1 MHKYK
6 FLILLILFS
15 ISTILFAQDKFE
27 KESRIQPKDVP
38 PRALLFIDSLNLKT
52 KIKWYKEEG
61 LVKESIEAKFKLNK
75 VKHSVEF
82 DTYGKIEDVE
92 IIVNWEDLE
101 LDLKDSIF
109 FQLNIDCLSHKIVK
123 AQRQFLGSENEL
135 LFLIKNRDVFEP
147 LKIRYEMIIRCKYE
161 KKVDLFEYLFN
172 YDGKLISRSRIIFK
186 NSSHLE
192 Y

>member
-61 LVKESIEAKFKLNK
+61 LDKESIEAKFKLNK

-101 LDLKDSIF
+101 SDLKDSIF

-123 AQRQFLGSENEL
+123 VQRQFLGSENEL

>member
-1 MHKYK
+1 MYKYK

-61 LVKESIEAKFKLNK
+61 LDKESIEAKFKLNK
-75 VKHSVEF
+75 AIHSVEF

-101 LDLKDSIF
+101 SDLKDSIF

-123 AQRQFLGSENEL
+123 VQRQFLGSENEL
-135 LFLIKNRDVFEP
+135 LFLIKNRNVFEP

>member
-61 LVKESIEAKFKLNK
+61 LDKESIEAKFKLNK

-101 LDLKDSIF
+101 SDLKDSIF

>member
-61 LVKESIEAKFKLNK
+61 LDKESIEAKFKLNK

-101 LDLKDSIF
+101 SDLKDSIF

-123 AQRQFLGSENEL
+123 VQRQFLGSENEL
-135 LFLIKNRDVFEP
+135 LFQIKNRDVFEP
-147 LKIRYEMIIRCKYE
+147 LKIRYEMIIKCKYE

>member
-61 LVKESIEAKFKLNK
+61 LDKESIEAKFKLNK

-101 LDLKDSIF
+101 SDLKDSIF

-123 AQRQFLGSENEL
+123 VQRQFLGSENEL
-135 LFLIKNRDVFEP
+135 LFQIKNRDVFEP

>member
-61 LVKESIEAKFKLNK
+61 LDKESIEAKFKLNK
-75 VKHSVEF
+75 AIHSVEF

-101 LDLKDSIF
+101 SDLKDSIF

-123 AQRQFLGSENEL
+123 VQRQFLGSENEL
-135 LFLIKNRDVFEP
+135 LFQIKNRDVFEP

>member
-123 AQRQFLGSENEL
+123 VQRQFLGSENEL
-135 LFLIKNRDVFEP
+135 LFQIKNRDVFEP

>member
-1 MHKYK
+1 MYKYK

-61 LVKESIEAKFKLNK
+61 LDKESIEAKFKLNK
-75 VKHSVEF
+75 AIHSVEF

-101 LDLKDSIF
+101 SDLKDSIF

-123 AQRQFLGSENEL
+123 VQRQFLGSENEL
-135 LFLIKNRDVFEP
+135 LFLIKNRNVFEP
-147 LKIRYEMIIRCKYE
+147 LKIRYEIIIRCKYE

>member
-61 LVKESIEAKFKLNK
+61 LDKESIEAKFKLNK
-75 VKHSVEF
+75 AIHSVEF

-101 LDLKDSIF
+101 SDLKDSIF

-123 AQRQFLGSENEL
+123 VQRQFLGSENEL
-135 LFLIKNRDVFEP
+135 LFLIKNRNVFEP
-147 LKIRYEMIIRCKYE
+147 LKIRYEIIIRCKYE

>member
-61 LVKESIEAKFKLNK
+61 LDKESIEAKFKLNK
-75 VKHSVEF
+75 AIHSVEF

-101 LDLKDSIF
+101 SDLKDSIF

-123 AQRQFLGSENEL
+123 VQRQFLGSENEL
-135 LFLIKNRDVFEP
+135 LFQIKNRDVFEP
-147 LKIRYEMIIRCKYE
+147 LKIRYEIIIRCKYE